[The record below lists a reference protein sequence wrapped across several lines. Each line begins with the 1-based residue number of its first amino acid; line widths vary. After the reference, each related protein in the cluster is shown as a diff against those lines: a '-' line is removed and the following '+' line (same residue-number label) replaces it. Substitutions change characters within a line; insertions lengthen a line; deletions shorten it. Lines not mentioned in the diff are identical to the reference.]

1 LFTVTCLIMHA
12 PRNENETRP
21 AIIYLDNNATTR
33 VAPEVFEAM
42 VPFLTE
48 YYGNPSSAYSFG
60 KLVEG
65 HIIEAR
71 EKVASLLGA
80 TAKEIIFTSCGTE
93 SDNMAIWSALQ
104 TTGKRHIVTTQVEH
118 SALMN
123 QTEQLERMGFGVTR
137 LPVRADGTLSV
148 SDVEN
153 AIRDDTG
160 IVSIMWA
167 NNETGVIFPVEEIA
181 TMVKNK
187 RLQLEAADPANKG
200 KGPYFHTD
208 AVQTP
213 GKIDLRHVAKSDIDF
228 LSMSGHKLHAPK
240 GVGVLYVKRRTK
252 VVPYVIGGGQER
264 GKRGG
269 TENVASIIGLGR
281 AAELALA
288 TLDDEQTRIRALR
301 DSFEEALLKR
311 LPHIYINGK
320 REERLPNTSNIA
332 FDFVEAEAILM
343 RLDKKGICASSG
355 SACTTGSLDP
365 SHVLSAMGLTPARAR
380 SCVRFSFSHYN
391 RDSDIAYALEI
402 IPPMIEELRAMSP
415 LSPEH
420 PDNFAYDVTAARE
433 KEEKLM
439 AQTMAAINE

>member
-1 LFTVTCLIMHA
+1 MHA
-12 PRNENETRP
+12 SRP
-21 AIIYLDNNATTR
+21 EVVYLDNNATTR
-33 VAPEVFEAM
+33 IAPEVFEAM

-48 YYGNPSSAYSFG
+48 FYGNPSSAYSFG
-60 KLVEG
+60 KKVEG
-65 HIIEAR
+65 YLIEAR
-71 EKVASLLGA
+71 EKVAALLGS

-93 SDNMAIWSALQ
+93 SDNAAIWSALQ
-104 TTGKRHIVTTQVEH
+104 TTGKRHVVTTQVEH
-118 SALMN
+118 SAIMN
-123 QTEQLERMGFGVTR
+123 QTDQLERMGFGVTR
-137 LPVRADGTLSV
+137 LPVAADGTL
-148 SDVEN
+148 DLQQVED

-167 NNETGVIFPVEEIA
+167 NNETGVIFPVEQIA

-187 RLQLEAADPANKG
+187 RLALEAANPANKG

-240 GVGVLYVKRRTK
+240 GVGVLYVKKRTK
-252 VVPYVIGGGQER
+252 LVPYVIGGGQER

-269 TENVASIIGLGR
+269 TENVASIVGLGR
-281 AAELALA
+281 AAELAMERLG
-288 TLDDEQTRIRALR
+288 DEQTRVRRMR
-301 DSFEEALLKR
+301 DRFENFLIAR
-311 LPHIYINGK
+311 LSHLYINGN

-380 SCVRFSFSHYN
+380 SCVRFSFSHFN
-391 RDSDIAYALEI
+391 SDADVDYALEV
-402 IPPMIEELRAMSP
+402 IPPMVEELRAMSP
-415 LSPEH
+415 LNADH
-420 PDNFAYDVTAARE
+420 TDNFAYDVEAARE

>member
-1 LFTVTCLIMHA
+1 MHA
-12 PRNENETRP
+12 PRSEEDPRP
-21 AIIYLDNNATTR
+21 EVVYLDNNATTR
-33 VAPEVFEAM
+33 IAPEVFEAM

-65 HIIEAR
+65 HLKEAR
-71 EKVASLLGA
+71 EKVAGLVGA
-80 TAKEIIFTSCGTE
+80 TPKEIIFTSCGTE

-104 TTGKRHIVTTQVEH
+104 TSGKRHIVTTQVEH
-118 SALMN
+118 SAIMN
-123 QTEQLERMGFGVTR
+123 QTDQLERMGFGVTR
-137 LPVRADGTLSV
+137 LPVRADGTLTV
-148 SDVEN
+148 ADVEK

-167 NNETGVIFPVEEIA
+167 NNETGVMFPIEEIA
-181 TMVKNK
+181 SLCKK
-187 RLQLEAADPANKG
+187 RGVL
-200 KGPYFHTD
+200 FHTD

-213 GKIDLRHVAKSDIDF
+213 GKIDLSHVAKSDIDF

-252 VVPYVIGGGQER
+252 IVPYVIGGGQER

-269 TENVASIIGLGR
+269 TENVASIVGLGR
-281 AAELALA
+281 AAELALEK
-288 TLDDEQTRIRALR
+288 LSDEQTRVRAMR
-301 DSFEEALLKR
+301 DLFEDALLQR

-320 REERLPNTSNIA
+320 RDQRLPNTSNIA

-343 RLDKKGICASSG
+343 RLDRKGICASSG

-365 SHVLSAMGLTPARAR
+365 SHVLSAMGMTPARAR

-391 RDSDIAYALEI
+391 RDSDIEYALEI
-402 IPPMIEELRAMSP
+402 IPPMIQELRAMSP
-415 LSPEH
+415 LNADH
-420 PDNFAYDVTAARE
+420 TDNFAYDVEAARE

-439 AQTMAAINE
+439 AATMAAINE

>member
-1 LFTVTCLIMHA
+1 MHA
-12 PRNENETRP
+12 SRP
-21 AIIYLDNNATTR
+21 EVIYLDNNATTR
-33 VAPEVFEAM
+33 IAPEVFEAM

-48 YYGNPSSAYSFG
+48 FYGNPSSAYSFG
-60 KLVEG
+60 KKVEG
-65 HIIEAR
+65 YLIEAR
-71 EKVASLLGA
+71 EKVAALVGA

-93 SDNMAIWSALQ
+93 SDNAAIWSALQ

-118 SALMN
+118 SAIMN
-123 QTEQLERMGFGVTR
+123 QTERLEMMGFGVTR
-137 LPVRADGTLSV
+137 LPVTADGTLKV
-148 SDVEN
+148 EDVEA
-153 AIRDDTG
+153 AIRDDTA

-167 NNETGVIFPVEEIA
+167 NNETGVLFPVEEIA
-181 TMVKNK
+181 TMVKRK
-187 RLQLEAADPANKG
+187 REENEKAHPDRKG
-200 KGPYFHTD
+200 KCGPYFHTD

-240 GVGVLYVKRRTK
+240 GVGVLYAKKRTK
-252 VVPYVIGGGQER
+252 VIPYVIGGGQER

-269 TENVASIIGLGR
+269 TENVASIVGLGR
-281 AAELALA
+281 AAELALERLA
-288 TLDDEQTRIRALR
+288 DEQVRVRAMR
-301 DSFEEALLKR
+301 DRFEDALLAR
-311 LPHIYINGK
+311 LPHIYING
-320 REERLPNTSNIA
+320 RRDLRLPNTSNIA

-343 RLDKKGICASSG
+343 RLDKLGICASSG

-380 SCVRFSFSHYN
+380 SCVRFSFSHFN
-391 RDSDIAYALEI
+391 SDADIDYALEV

-439 AQTMAAINE
+439 AQTMASINE

>member
-1 LFTVTCLIMHA
+1 MHA
-12 PRNENETRP
+12 PRSENTTKPE
-21 AIIYLDNNATTR
+21 IIYLDNNATTR

-48 YYGNPSSAYSFG
+48 YYGNPSSAYGFG

-65 HIIEAR
+65 HIVEAR
-71 EKVASLLGA
+71 EKVAALVGS

-118 SALMN
+118 SAIMN
-123 QTEQLERMGFGVTR
+123 QTEQLEKMGFGVTR
-137 LPVRADGTLSV
+137 LPVRADGTL
-148 SDVEN
+148 DLVEVEK
-153 AIRDDTG
+153 AIRPDTA
-160 IVSIMWA
+160 IVTIMWA
-167 NNETGVIFPVEEIA
+167 NNETGVLFPVVEIA
-181 TMVKNK
+181 TIVKRK
-187 RLQLEAADPANKG
+187 REEFAAADPAS
-200 KGPYFHTD
+200 KGPFFHTD

-281 AAELALA
+281 AAELALER
-288 TLDDEQTRIRALR
+288 LDEEQTRVRAMR
-301 DSFEEALLKR
+301 DLFEEALMKR
-311 LPHIYINGK
+311 LPYLYINGK
-320 REERLPNTSNIA
+320 RDQRLPNTSNIA
-332 FDFVEAEAILM
+332 FDFVEAEAILF
-343 RLDKKGICASSG
+343 RLWDKRICASSG

-365 SHVLSAMGLTPARAR
+365 SHVLSAMGMTPARAR
-380 SCVRFSFSHYN
+380 SCVRFSFSHFN
-391 RDSDIAYALEI
+391 NDSDIEYALEV

-415 LSPEH
+415 LNPEH
-420 PDNFAYDVTAARE
+420 TDNFAYDVTAARE
-433 KEEKLM
+433 REEKGM
-439 AQTMAAINE
+439 AETMAAINE

>member
-1 LFTVTCLIMHA
+1 MHA
-12 PRNENETRP
+12 PRYENGARSEVV
-21 AIIYLDNNATTR
+21 YLDNNATTR

-42 VPFLTE
+42 VPFLTQ
-48 YYGNPSSAYSFG
+48 YYGNASSAYSFG
-60 KLVEG
+60 QFVKG
-65 HIIEAR
+65 HLLDAR
-71 EKVASLLGA
+71 EKVAALVGLS
-80 TAKEIIFTSCGTE
+80 AKEAKDIIFTSCGTE

-104 TTGKRHIVTTQVEH
+104 TSGKRHIVTTQVEH
-118 SALMN
+118 SAIMN
-123 QTEQLERMGFGVTR
+123 QTENLERMGFGVTR
-137 LPVRADGTLSV
+137 LPVAADGTISPA
-148 SDVEN
+148 DVEK
-153 AIRDDTG
+153 AIRDDTA

-167 NNETGVIFPVEEIA
+167 NNETGVLFPVEEIA
-181 TMVKNK
+181 SIVRKKREDLTKANPKNV
-187 RLQLEAADPANKG
+187 
-200 KGPYFHTD
+200 GPFFHTD

-281 AAELALA
+281 AAELALER
-288 TLDDEQTRIRALR
+288 LSEEQTRVRAMR
-301 DSFEEALLKR
+301 DLFEETLLQK
-311 LPHIYINGK
+311 LPHLYING
-320 REERLPNTSNIA
+320 RRDQRLPNTSNIA

-343 RLDKKGICASSG
+343 RLDRKGICVSSG

-391 RDSDIAYALEI
+391 RDADLEYALEV
-402 IPPMIEELRAMSP
+402 IPPMVEELRAMSP

-420 PDNFAYDVTAARE
+420 RDNFNYDAEAARE

-439 AQTMAAINE
+439 AQTMASINE

>member
-1 LFTVTCLIMHA
+1 MHA
-12 PRNENETRP
+12 SRP
-21 AIIYLDNNATTR
+21 EVIYLDNNATTR

-65 HIIEAR
+65 HLIEAR
-71 EKVASLLGA
+71 AKVASLLDC
-80 TAKEIIFTSCGTE
+80 TPKEIIFTSCGTE
-93 SDNMAIWSALQ
+93 SDNAAIWSALQ
-104 TTGKRHIVTTQVEH
+104 TSGKKHIVTTQVEH
-118 SALMN
+118 SAIMN
-123 QTEQLERMGFGVTR
+123 QTDVLERMGFGVTR
-137 LPVRADGTLSV
+137 LPVSADGTLSL

-167 NNETGVIFPVEEIA
+167 NNETGVLFPIEEIA
-181 TMVKNK
+181 SLCKK
-187 RLQLEAADPANKG
+187 KG
-200 KGPYFHTD
+200 VLFHTD

-228 LSMSGHKLHAPK
+228 LSLSGHKLHAPK
-240 GVGVLYVKRRTK
+240 GVGVLYVKKRTK

-269 TENVASIIGLGR
+269 TENVASIVGLGR
-281 AAELALA
+281 AAELALER
-288 TLDDEQTRIRALR
+288 LSEEQTRVRALR
-301 DSFEEALLKR
+301 DLFEESLLQR
-311 LPHIYINGK
+311 LPHLYINGK
-320 REERLPNTSNIA
+320 CDQRLPNTSNIA

-343 RLDKKGICASSG
+343 RLDRAGICASSG

-380 SCVRFSFSHYN
+380 SCVRFSFSHYTTEA
-391 RDSDIAYALEI
+391 DVEYALKV

-415 LSPEH
+415 LNPEH
-420 PDNFAYDVTAARE
+420 RDNFAYDVESARE
-433 KEEKLM
+433 REEKLM
-439 AQTMAAINE
+439 AATMATINE

>member
-1 LFTVTCLIMHA
+1 MHA
-12 PRNENETRP
+12 PRSENDARP
-21 AIIYLDNNATTR
+21 EVVYLDNNATTR
-33 VAPEVFEAM
+33 IAPEVFEAM

-65 HIIEAR
+65 HLKEAR
-71 EKVASLLGA
+71 EKIA
-80 TAKEIIFTSCGTE
+80 TLVGCTPKEIIFTSCGTE

-104 TTGKRHIVTTQVEH
+104 TSAKRHVVTTQVEH
-118 SALMN
+118 SAIMN

-137 LPVRADGTLSV
+137 LPVQPDGTL
-148 SDVEN
+148 DVAEVEK

-160 IVSIMWA
+160 VVSIMWA
-167 NNETGVIFPVEEIA
+167 NNETGVMFPVEEIA
-181 TMVKNK
+181 SLCK
-187 RLQLEAADPANKG
+187 RKG
-200 KGPYFHTD
+200 VLFHTD

-213 GKIDLRHVAKSDIDF
+213 GKIDLRHVAKSDIDL

-281 AAELALA
+281 AAELAIE
-288 TLDDEQTRIRALR
+288 TLGDEQSRVRAMR
-301 DSFEEALLKR
+301 DLFEENLMQR
-311 LPHIYINGK
+311 LPHLYINGN
-320 REERLPNTSNIA
+320 REHRLPNTSNIA
-332 FDFVEAEAILM
+332 FDFVEAEAILV
-343 RLDKKGICASSG
+343 RLDKKGICVSSG

-380 SCVRFSFSHYN
+380 SCVRFSLSHYN
-391 RDSDIAYALEI
+391 RDADIDYALET

-415 LSPEH
+415 LSPDH
-420 PDNFAYDVTAARE
+420 RDNFAYDVE
-433 KEEKLM
+433 
-439 AQTMAAINE
+439 

>member
-1 LFTVTCLIMHA
+1 MHA
-12 PRNENETRP
+12 TLTPNDARP
-21 AIIYLDNNATTR
+21 ELVYLDNNATTC

-48 YYGNPSSAYSFG
+48 YYGNPSSAYGFG

-65 HIIEAR
+65 HIADAR
-71 EKVASLLGA
+71 AKVAALVGS
-80 TAKEIIFTSCGTE
+80 TPKEIIFTSCGTE
-93 SDNMAIWSALQ
+93 SDNQAIWSALQ

-118 SALMN
+118 SAIMN
-123 QTEQLERMGFGVTR
+123 QTDQLERMGFGVTR
-137 LPVRADGTLSV
+137 LPVRADGTL
-148 SDVEN
+148 DLAEVEA
-153 AIRDDTG
+153 AIRPDTA

-181 TMVKNK
+181 TIVKKK
-187 RLQLEAADPANKG
+187 RAEYAAANPES
-200 KGPYFHTD
+200 KGPFFHTD

-228 LSMSGHKLHAPK
+228 LSISGHKLHAPK

-281 AAELALA
+281 AAELALER
-288 TLDDEQTRIRALR
+288 LDEEQTRVRAMR
-301 DSFEEALLKR
+301 DLFEEELMKR
-311 LPHIYINGK
+311 LPHLYINGK
-320 REERLPNTSNIA
+320 RDVRLPNTSNIA
-332 FDFVEAEAILM
+332 FDFVEAEAILF
-343 RLDKKGICASSG
+343 RLWEKRIACSSG

-391 RDSDIAYALEI
+391 RDSDIEYALEV
-402 IPPMIEELRAMSP
+402 IPPIIKHLRDMSP
-415 LSPEH
+415 LNPEH
-420 PDNFAYDVTAARE
+420 TDNFAYDVAAARE
-433 KEEKLM
+433 REEKGM
-439 AQTMAAINE
+439 AETMAAINE

>member
-1 LFTVTCLIMHA
+1 LGRLLCFTIQRLMHA
-12 PRNENETRP
+12 PRHQEKSRP
-21 AIIYLDNNATTR
+21 AVVYLDNNATTC

-65 HIIEAR
+65 HLAEAR
-71 EKVASLLGA
+71 EKVAALLGA

-118 SALMN
+118 SAIMN
-123 QTEQLERMGFGVTR
+123 QTDLLERMGFGVTR
-137 LPVRADGTLSV
+137 LPVAADGTLSLA
-148 SDVEN
+148 DVEN
-153 AIRDDTG
+153 AIRDDTA

-167 NNETGVIFPVEEIA
+167 NNETGVLFPVEEIA
-181 TMVKNK
+181 TLVKKK
-187 RLQLEAADPANKG
+187 RLGSCDPK
-200 KGPYFHTD
+200 KGPFFHTD

-213 GKIDLRHVAKSDIDF
+213 GKIDLRHVASSDIDF
-228 LSMSGHKLHAPK
+228 LSISGHKLHAPK
-240 GVGVLYVKRRTK
+240 GVGVLYAKKRTK
-252 VVPYVIGGGQER
+252 VVPYVVGGGQER

-269 TENVASIIGLGR
+269 TENVASIVGLGR
-281 AAELALA
+281 AAELALEK
-288 TLDDEQTRIRALR
+288 LSDEQTRVRAMR
-301 DSFEEALLKR
+301 DLFEEALLAR

-320 REERLPNTSNIA
+320 RDQRLPNTTNIA
-332 FDFVEAEAILM
+332 FDFVEAEAILLK
-343 RLDKKGICASSG
+343 LDLNGICASSG

-391 RDSDIAYALEI
+391 TEADIEFALKV
-402 IPPMIEELRAMSP
+402 IPPMIEGLRAMSP
-415 LSPEH
+415 LNADH
-420 PDNFAYDVTAARE
+420 PDNFAYDVEAARE

-439 AQTMAAINE
+439 AETMAAINE